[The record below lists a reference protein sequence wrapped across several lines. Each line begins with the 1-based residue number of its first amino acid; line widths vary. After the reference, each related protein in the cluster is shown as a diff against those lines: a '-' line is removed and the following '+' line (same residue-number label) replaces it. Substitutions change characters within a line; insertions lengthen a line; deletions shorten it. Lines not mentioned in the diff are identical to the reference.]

1 MTEAPKEGT
10 PAPTTPDYQKAIE
23 ELKAMNV
30 ALVDKIAKLEE
41 QTKSYDEKITA
52 LSGAAQKQKQAQED
66 VKKTYESSKSA
77 LDAAYEKAMAD
88 LGLSK
93 KE

>member
-30 ALVDKIAKLEE
+30 ALVEKIAKLEE
-41 QTKSYDEKITA
+41 NSKSFDEKITA
-52 LSGAAQKQKQAQED
+52 LSGAAQKQAQEN

-77 LDAAYEKAMAD
+77 LDAAYEKAMAE
-88 LGLSK
+88 LGLTK

>member
-23 ELKAMNV
+23 DLKAMNV
-30 ALVDKIAKLEE
+30 ALVEKVAKLEE
-41 QTKSYDEKITA
+41 QNKAFDQKMTA
-52 LSGAAQKQKQAQED
+52 LSAAAQKAAQEN
-66 VKKTYESSKSA
+66 VQKTYESSKSA
-77 LDAAYEKAMAD
+77 LDAAYDKAMAD
-88 LGLSK
+88 LGLAK

>member
-30 ALVDKIAKLEE
+30 ALVEKIAKLEE
-41 QTKSYDEKITA
+41 NSKSFDEKITA
-52 LSGAAQKQKQAQED
+52 LSGAAQKQAQEN
-66 VKKTYESSKSA
+66 VKKTYESSRSA
-77 LDAAYEKAMAD
+77 LDAAYEKAMAE
-88 LGLSK
+88 LGLTK

>member
-10 PAPTTPDYQKAIE
+10 PAPKTPDYQKAIE

-30 ALVDKIAKLEE
+30 ALVEKIAKLEE
-41 QTKSYDEKITA
+41 NSKSFDEKITA
-52 LSGAAQKQKQAQED
+52 LSGAAQKQAQEN

-77 LDAAYEKAMAD
+77 LDAAYEKAMAE
-88 LGLSK
+88 LGLTK

>member
-52 LSGAAQKQKQAQED
+52 LSGAAQKQAQEN

-77 LDAAYEKAMAD
+77 LDAAYEKAMAE
-88 LGLSK
+88 LGLTK

>member
-30 ALVDKIAKLEE
+30 ALVEKIAKLEE
-41 QTKSYDEKITA
+41 NSKSFDEKITA
-52 LSGAAQKQKQAQED
+52 LSGAAQKQAQEN
-66 VKKTYESSKSA
+66 VQKTYESSKSA
-77 LDAAYEKAMAD
+77 LDAAYERAMAE

>member
-30 ALVDKIAKLEE
+30 ALVEKIAKLEE
-41 QTKSYDEKITA
+41 NSKSFDEKITA
-52 LSGAAQKQKQAQED
+52 LSGAAQKQAQEN
-66 VKKTYESSKSA
+66 VQKTYESSKSA
-77 LDAAYEKAMAD
+77 LDAAYEKAMAE

>member
-1 MTEAPKEGT
+1 MTDAPVEGT

-30 ALVDKIAKLEE
+30 ALVEKISKLEE
-41 QTKSYDEKITA
+41 NSKSFDEKITA
-52 LSGAAQKQKQAQED
+52 LSGAAQKQAQEN

-77 LDAAYEKAMAD
+77 LDAAYEKAMAE

>member
-23 ELKAMNV
+23 ELKAMNI
-30 ALVDKIAKLEE
+30 ALVEKIAKLEE
-41 QTKSYDEKITA
+41 NSKSFDEKITA
-52 LSGAAQKQKQAQED
+52 LSGAAQKQAQEN

-77 LDAAYEKAMAD
+77 LDAAYEKAMAE
-88 LGLSK
+88 LGLTK

>member
-10 PAPTTPDYQKAIE
+10 PTPTTPDYQKAIE

-30 ALVDKIAKLEE
+30 ALVEKISKLEE
-41 QTKSYDEKITA
+41 QNKSFDEKMTA
-52 LSGAAQKQKQAQED
+52 LSGAAQKAAQEN

-77 LDAAYEKAMAD
+77 LDAAYEKAMAE
-88 LGLSK
+88 LGLTK

>member
-30 ALVDKIAKLEE
+30 ALVEKIAKLEE
-41 QTKSYDEKITA
+41 NSKSFDEKITA
-52 LSGAAQKQKQAQED
+52 LSGAAQKQAQEN
-66 VKKTYESSKSA
+66 VQKTYESSKSA
-77 LDAAYEKAMAD
+77 LDAAYERAMTE

>member
-30 ALVDKIAKLEE
+30 ALVEKISKLEE
-41 QTKSYDEKITA
+41 SSKSFDEKITA
-52 LSGAAQKQKQAQED
+52 LSGAAQKQAQEN

-77 LDAAYEKAMAD
+77 LDAAYEKAMAE
-88 LGLSK
+88 LGLNK

>member
-1 MTEAPKEGT
+1 MTDAPVEGT

-30 ALVDKIAKLEE
+30 ALVEKISKLEE
-41 QTKSYDEKITA
+41 NSKSFDEKITA
-52 LSGAAQKQKQAQED
+52 LSGAAQKQAQEN

-77 LDAAYEKAMAD
+77 LDAAYEKAMAE
-88 LGLSK
+88 LGLTK

>member
-10 PAPTTPDYQKAIE
+10 PAPTTPDYQKANE
-23 ELKAMNV
+23 ELKAMKV
-30 ALVDKIAKLEE
+30 ALVEKIAKLEE
-41 QTKSYDEKITA
+41 NSKSFDEKITA
-52 LSGAAQKQKQAQED
+52 LSGAAQKQAQEN

-77 LDAAYEKAMAD
+77 LDAAYEKAMAE
-88 LGLSK
+88 LGLTK

>member
-30 ALVDKIAKLEE
+30 ALVEKIAKLEE
-41 QTKSYDEKITA
+41 NSKSFDEKITA
-52 LSGAAQKQKQAQED
+52 LSGAAQKQAQEN
-66 VKKTYESSKSA
+66 VQKTYESSKSA
-77 LDAAYEKAMAD
+77 LDAAYEKAMAE
-88 LGLSK
+88 LGLTK

>member
-30 ALVDKIAKLEE
+30 ALVEKISKLEE
-41 QTKSYDEKITA
+41 SSKTFDEKITA
-52 LSGAAQKQKQAQED
+52 LSGAAQKQAQEN
-66 VKKTYESSKSA
+66 VQKTYENSKSA
-77 LDAAYEKAMAD
+77 LDAAYERAMAD
-88 LGLSK
+88 LGLNKK